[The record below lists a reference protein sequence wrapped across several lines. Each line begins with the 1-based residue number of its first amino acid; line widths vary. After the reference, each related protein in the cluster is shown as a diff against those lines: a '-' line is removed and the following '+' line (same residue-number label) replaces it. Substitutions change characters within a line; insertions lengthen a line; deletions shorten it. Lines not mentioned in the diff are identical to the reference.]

1 MTFWTSIK
9 NITSQ
14 TASQT
19 ANLIKSSSD
28 AVVKWIQGNPAELT
42 YWIKGDEKKVRIRE
56 FKEISD
62 KCIQF
67 KNVDTNLHVRVKAE
81 YPITYIIREED

>member
-14 TASQT
+14 TLSQT
-19 ANLIKSSSD
+19 AKLIKSSSD
-28 AVVKWIQGNPAELT
+28 AVVKMVVGNPAELT
-42 YWIKGDEKKVRIRE
+42 YWIKGEEKVVRIID

-67 KNVDTNLHVRVKAE
+67 KNVDTNRHVRVKAE

>member
-1 MTFWTSIK
+1 MTSIK

-14 TASQT
+14 ATSQIAT
-19 ANLIKSSSD
+19 SSK
-28 AVVKWIQGNPAELT
+28 AVYEWIVGKPAELT
-42 YWIKGDEKKVRIRE
+42 YWIKGDEQKVRIRS

-67 KNVDTNLHVRVKAE
+67 KNVETNRHVRVKAE